1 MQPSPEITRRSQN
14 HDIADQAAT
23 ARASLP
29 EPLEHRQKN
38 ALIDEAKMLLRARD
52 AVLVAHYYVD
62 SDIQELADATGGCV
76 ADSLEMARF
85 GLAHKASTV
94 LVAGVRFMGET
105 AKILSPEKQ
114 VFLVES
120 GAECSLDLGCPVDMF
135 ADFCDQHPDRTVV
148 VYANTSAEV
157 KARADWVVTSSIALN
172 LIQDLSDQ
180 GEKIIWA
187 PDRYLGDYVQRQT
200 GADMLLWEGSCIVH
214 EEFKGEVLEQLKQLN
229 PDAKVLVH
237 PESPPSVINLADIV
251 GSTGQLIHAVET
263 MNAPLFIVATEE
275 GILHK
280 MRQRA
285 PGKNFLAAPTA
296 GEGATCES
304 CAHCPWMKMND
315 LQRLVNVLKSE
326 QNEVVVDEATR
337 SQAAIP
343 IKRMIDYGQSRST

>member
-1 MQPSPEITRRSQN
+1 MQPSSEITRRSRN
-14 HDIADQAAT
+14 HDIAEQAAT

-38 ALIDEAKMLLRARD
+38 ALIDEAKMLLRAQD

>member
-1 MQPSPEITRRSQN
+1 MQPYSEITRRSRN
-14 HDIADQAAT
+14 HDIAEQAAT

-38 ALIDEAKMLLRARD
+38 ALIDEAKRLLRARN

-62 SDIQELADATGGCV
+62 SDLQELADATGGCV

-85 GLAHKASTV
+85 GLAHQASTV

-120 GAECSLDLGCPVDMF
+120 AAECSLDLGCPVDMF

-172 LIQDLSDQ
+172 LIQDLSNQ

-326 QNEVVVDEATR
+326 QNEVIVDETIR

-343 IKRMIDYGQSRST
+343 IKRMIEYGQSQRK

>member
-1 MQPSPEITRRSQN
+1 MQPSSQITSRSRN
-14 HDIADQAAT
+14 LDIAAQAAT

-29 EPLEHRQKN
+29 KPLAHRQKN

-52 AVLVAHYYVD
+52 GVLVAPYYVD

-85 GLAHKASTV
+85 GLAHKARTV

-120 GAECSLDLGCPVDMF
+120 AAECSLDLGCPINVF
-135 ADFCDQHPDRTVV
+135 SDFCDQHPDRTVV

-172 LIQDLSDQ
+172 LIQDLSNQ

-326 QNEVVVDEATR
+326 QNEVIVDETIR
-337 SQAAIP
+337 SRAAIP
-343 IKRMIDYGQSRST
+343 IKRMIDYGQSQSK

>member
-1 MQPSPEITRRSQN
+1 MQPSSEITRRSRN